1 MKEITEKMSF
11 FKQFENS
18 IILHKSDENTFSMIP
33 SKDYFV
39 GNTPHGGYLTAVMQK
54 ALSLCMPHQHVINSN
69 TLYLDRTEPEEI
81 IVQVKK
87 IRESRGSS
95 VGKVTLIQDNKS
107 RCMMTG
113 ICSDFNFMKGVSD
126 LETSPSKTFDEDR
139 NLFIS
144 LNFDNNKEDLT
155 PSFIKQTNCKIAKK
169 HAWWLESNKHLC
181 DEARCAGFISMGDE
195 TPDQFVLSFYSDFFP
210 PVVMNKYG
218 PLGWVPTLSLTTN
231 IRQLPTTNELFMD
244 VIAKDLNKG
253 FFEQDCQIWDLNK
266 NLVATSRQLTRI
278 LKSEEKLPHLI

>member
-1 MKEITEKMSF
+1 MSF

-18 IILHKSDENTFSMIP
+18 IDIDRSDENLFSMTP

-54 ALSLCMPHQHVINSN
+54 AISLSMPHPHLINSN
-69 TLYLDRTEPEEI
+69 TLYLDRTEPREI
-81 IVQVKK
+81 SIKVEK

-95 VGKVTLIQDNKS
+95 VGQVSLIQDDKL

-113 ICSDFNFMKGVSD
+113 ICSDFHYMNGVND
-126 LETSPSKTFDEDR
+126 LETHPPKIFNEERDS
-139 NLFIS
+139 FIS
-144 LNFDNNKEDLT
+144 LNFDNKEEGIT
-155 PSFIKQTNCKIAKK
+155 PSFIKQTQCDIAIK
-169 HAWWLESNKHLC
+169 HAWWLKNEADLG
-181 DEARCAGFISMGDE
+181 DEARCSGFISMGDE
-195 TPDQFVLSFYSDFFP
+195 IPDQFVLSFYSDFFP

-231 IRQLPTTNELFMD
+231 IRQLPTTSELFMD
-244 VIAKDLNKG
+244 VKAKDLNKG

>member
-1 MKEITEKMSF
+1 MSF

-18 IILHKSDENTFSMIP
+18 IAIDRLDENLFSMTP

-54 ALSLCMPHQHVINSN
+54 AISLSMPHPHLINSN
-69 TLYLDRTEPEEI
+69 TLYLDRTEPREI
-81 IVQVKK
+81 SIRVEK

-95 VGKVTLIQDNKS
+95 VGQVSLIQDDKL

-113 ICSDFNFMKGVSD
+113 ICSDFHYMNGVND
-126 LETSPSKTFDEDR
+126 LETHPPKIFNEERDS
-139 NLFIS
+139 FIS
-144 LNFDNNKEDLT
+144 LNFDNKEEGIT
-155 PSFIKQTNCKIAKK
+155 PSFIKQTQCEIAIK
-169 HAWWLESNKHLC
+169 HAWWLKNGDCFE
-181 DEARCAGFISMGDE
+181 DEARCSGFISMGDE

-231 IRQLPTTNELFMD
+231 IRQLPTTSELFMD
-244 VIAKDLNKG
+244 VKAKDLNKG

>member
-1 MKEITEKMSF
+1 MSF

-18 IILHKSDENTFSMIP
+18 IIIDKSDENIFSMTP

-54 ALSLCMPHQHVINSN
+54 ALSLSMPHPHVINSN
-69 TLYLDRTEPEEI
+69 TLYLDRTEPKEI
-81 IVQVKK
+81 SIHVDK

-95 VGKVTLIQDNKS
+95 VGRVSLIQDEKL

-113 ICSDFNFMKGVSD
+113 ICSDFNYMNGVND
-126 LETSPSKTFDEDR
+126 LETLPPNIFNEKRDF
-139 NLFIS
+139 FIS
-144 LNFDNNKEDLT
+144 LNFDNKQEGFT
-155 PSFIKQTNCKIAKK
+155 PSFIKQTKCDIAKK
-169 HAWWLESNKHLC
+169 HAWWLKNENDLG
-181 DEARCAGFISMGDE
+181 DEARCAGFISMGE
-195 TPDQFVLSFYSDFFP
+195 EIPDQFVLSFYSDFFP

-231 IRQLPTTNELFMD
+231 IRQLPTTSELFMD
-244 VIAKDLNKG
+244 VIAKDINKG

>member
-1 MKEITEKMSF
+1 MT
-11 FKQFENS
+11 
-18 IILHKSDENTFSMIP
+18 P

-54 ALSLCMPHQHVINSN
+54 ALSLSMPHPHVINSN
-69 TLYLDRTEPEEI
+69 TLYLDRTEPKEI
-81 IVQVKK
+81 SIQVNK

-95 VGKVTLIQDNKS
+95 VGRVSLIQDEKL

-113 ICSDFNFMKGVSD
+113 ICSDFNYMNGVND
-126 LETSPSKTFDEDR
+126 LETLPPKIFNKKRD
-139 NLFIS
+139 LFIS
-144 LNFDNNKEDLT
+144 LNFDNKQEGFT
-155 PSFIKQTNCKIAKK
+155 PSFIKQTKCDIAKK
-169 HAWWLESNKHLC
+169 HAWWLKNENDLG
-181 DEARCAGFISMGDE
+181 DEARCAGFISMGE
-195 TPDQFVLSFYSDFFP
+195 EIPDQFVLSFYSDFFP

-231 IRQLPTTNELFMD
+231 IRQLPTTSELFMD
-244 VIAKDLNKG
+244 VVAKDLNKG

>member
-1 MKEITEKMSF
+1 MSF

-18 IILHKSDENTFSMIP
+18 IAIDRSDENLFSMTP

-54 ALSLCMPHQHVINSN
+54 AISLSMPHPHLINSN
-69 TLYLDRTEPEEI
+69 TLYLDRTEPREI
-81 IVQVKK
+81 SIRVEK

-95 VGKVTLIQDNKS
+95 VGQVSLIQDDKL

-113 ICSDFNFMKGVSD
+113 ICSDFHYMNGVND
-126 LETSPSKTFDEDR
+126 LETHPPKIFNEERDS
-139 NLFIS
+139 FIS
-144 LNFDNNKEDLT
+144 LNFDNKEEGIT
-155 PSFIKQTNCKIAKK
+155 PSFIKQTQCDVAIK
-169 HAWWLESNKHLC
+169 HAWWLKNEADLG
-181 DEARCAGFISMGDE
+181 DEARCSGFISMGDE
-195 TPDQFVLSFYSDFFP
+195 IPDQFVLSFYSDFFP

-231 IRQLPTTNELFMD
+231 IRQLPTTSELFMD
-244 VIAKDLNKG
+244 VKAKDLNKG

>member
-1 MKEITEKMSF
+1 MSF

-18 IILHKSDENTFSMIP
+18 IIIDKSDENIFSMTP

-54 ALSLCMPHQHVINSN
+54 ALSLSMPHPHVINSN
-69 TLYLDRTEPEEI
+69 TLYLDRTEPKEI
-81 IVQVKK
+81 NIHVDK
-87 IRESRGSS
+87 IRQSRGSS
-95 VGKVTLIQDNKS
+95 VGRVSLIQDEKL
-107 RCMMTG
+107 RWMMTG
-113 ICSDFNFMKGVSD
+113 ICSDFNYMNGVND
-126 LETSPSKTFDEDR
+126 LETLPPSIFNEKRD
-139 NLFIS
+139 LFIS
-144 LNFDNNKEDLT
+144 LNFDNKQEGFT
-155 PSFIKQTNCKIAKK
+155 PSFIKQTKCDIAKK
-169 HAWWLESNKHLC
+169 HAWWLKNENDLG
-181 DEARCAGFISMGDE
+181 DEARCAGFISMGE
-195 TPDQFVLSFYSDFFP
+195 EIPDQFVLSFYSDFFP

-231 IRQLPTTNELFMD
+231 IRQLPTTSELFMD

>member
-1 MKEITEKMSF
+1 MSF

-18 IILHKSDENTFSMIP
+18 IDIDRSDENLFSMTP

-54 ALSLCMPHQHVINSN
+54 AISLSMPHPHLINSN
-69 TLYLDRTEPEEI
+69 TLYLDRTEPREI
-81 IVQVKK
+81 SIKVEK

-95 VGKVTLIQDNKS
+95 VGQVSLIQDDKL

-113 ICSDFNFMKGVSD
+113 ICSDFHYMNGVND
-126 LETSPSKTFDEDR
+126 LETHPPKIFNEERHS
-139 NLFIS
+139 FIS
-144 LNFDNNKEDLT
+144 LNFDNKEEGIT
-155 PSFIKQTNCKIAKK
+155 PSFIKQTQCEIAKK
-169 HAWWLESNKHLC
+169 HAWWLKNEADLG
-181 DEARCAGFISMGDE
+181 DEARCSGFISMGDE
-195 TPDQFVLSFYSDFFP
+195 IPDQFVLSFYSDFFP

-231 IRQLPTTNELFMD
+231 IRQLPTTSELFMD
-244 VIAKDLNKG
+244 VKAKDLNKG

>member
-1 MKEITEKMSF
+1 MSF

-18 IILHKSDENTFSMIP
+18 IIIDKSDENIFSMTP

-54 ALSLCMPHQHVINSN
+54 ALSLSMPHPHVINSN
-69 TLYLDRTEPEEI
+69 TLYLDRTEPKEI
-81 IVQVKK
+81 SIHVDK

-95 VGKVTLIQDNKS
+95 VGRVSLIQDEKL

-113 ICSDFNFMKGVSD
+113 ICSDFNYMNGVND
-126 LETSPSKTFDEDR
+126 LETPPPNSFNEKRD
-139 NLFIS
+139 LFIS
-144 LNFDNNKEDLT
+144 LNFDNKQEGFT
-155 PSFIKQTNCKIAKK
+155 PSFIKQTKCDIAKK
-169 HAWWLESNKHLC
+169 HAWWLKNENELG
-181 DEARCAGFISMGDE
+181 DEARCTGFISMGE
-195 TPDQFVLSFYSDFFP
+195 EIPDQFVLSFYSDFFP

-231 IRQLPTTNELFMD
+231 IRQLPTTSELFMD

>member
-1 MKEITEKMSF
+1 MSF

-18 IILHKSDENTFSMIP
+18 ITIDKLDENNFSMTP

-54 ALSLCMPHQHVINSN
+54 ALSLSMSHPHVINSN
-69 TLYLDRTEPEEI
+69 TLYLDRTEPKEI
-81 IVQVKK
+81 SIHVDK

-95 VGKVTLIQDNKS
+95 VGRVSLIQDEKL

-113 ICSDFNFMKGVSD
+113 ICSDFNYMNGVND
-126 LETSPSKTFDEDR
+126 LETLPPNIFNEKRD
-139 NLFIS
+139 LFIS
-144 LNFDNNKEDLT
+144 LNFDNKQEGFT
-155 PSFIKQTNCKIAKK
+155 PSFIKQTKCDIAKK
-169 HAWWLESNKHLC
+169 HAWWLKNENDLG
-181 DEARCAGFISMGDE
+181 DEARCSGFISMGE
-195 TPDQFVLSFYSDFFP
+195 EIPDQFVLSFYSDFFP

-231 IRQLPTTNELFMD
+231 IRQLPTTSELFMD

>member
-1 MKEITEKMSF
+1 MSF

-18 IILHKSDENTFSMIP
+18 IIIDRSDENIFSMTP

-54 ALSLCMPHQHVINSN
+54 ALSLSMPHQHVINSN
-69 TLYLDRTEPEEI
+69 TLYLDRTEPKEI
-81 IVQVKK
+81 CIQVKK
-87 IRESRGSS
+87 VRESRGSS
-95 VGKVTLIQDNKS
+95 VGQVSLIQDDKL

-113 ICSDFNFMKGVSD
+113 ICSDFNFMKGVND
-126 LETSPSKTFDEDR
+126 LETLPPKIFNKERDS
-139 NLFIS
+139 FIS
-144 LNFDNNKEDLT
+144 LNFENKQEGFT
-155 PSFIKQTNCKIAKK
+155 PSFIKQTKCEIAKQ
-169 HAWWLESNKHLC
+169 HAWWLKNEDDLG
-181 DEARCAGFISMGDE
+181 DEARCAGFISMGE
-195 TPDQFVLSFYSDFFP
+195 EIPNQFVLSFYSDFFP

-231 IRQLPTTNELFMD
+231 IRQLPTTSELFMD

-253 FFEQDCQIWDLNK
+253 FFEQDCQIWDLNQ

>member
-1 MKEITEKMSF
+1 MSF

-18 IILHKSDENTFSMIP
+18 IIIDKSDENIFSMTP

-54 ALSLCMPHQHVINSN
+54 ALSLSMPHPHVINSN
-69 TLYLDRTEPEEI
+69 TLYLDRTEPKEI
-81 IVQVKK
+81 SIHVDK

-95 VGKVTLIQDNKS
+95 VGRVSLIQDEKL

-113 ICSDFNFMKGVSD
+113 ICSDFNYMNGVND
-126 LETSPSKTFDEDR
+126 LETPPPKSFNEKRD
-139 NLFIS
+139 LFIS
-144 LNFDNNKEDLT
+144 LNFDNKQEGFT
-155 PSFIKQTNCKIAKK
+155 PSFIKQTKCDIAKQ
-169 HAWWLESNKHLC
+169 HAWWLKNENDLL
-181 DEARCAGFISMGDE
+181 DEARCAGFISMGQE
-195 TPDQFVLSFYSDFFP
+195 IPDQFVLSFYSDFFP

-231 IRQLPTTNELFMD
+231 IRQLPTTSELFMD

>member
-1 MKEITEKMSF
+1 MSF

-18 IILHKSDENTFSMIP
+18 IAIDRLDENLFSMTP

-54 ALSLCMPHQHVINSN
+54 AISLSMPHPHLINSN
-69 TLYLDRTEPEEI
+69 TLYLDRTEPREI
-81 IVQVKK
+81 SIKVEK

-95 VGKVTLIQDNKS
+95 VGQVSLIQDNKL

-113 ICSDFNFMKGVSD
+113 ICSDFHYMNGVND
-126 LETSPSKTFDEDR
+126 LETHPPKIFNDERDS
-139 NLFIS
+139 FIS
-144 LNFDNNKEDLT
+144 LNFDNKEEGIT
-155 PSFIKQTNCKIAKK
+155 PSFIKQTQCEIAIK
-169 HAWWLESNKHLC
+169 HAWWLKNEADLG
-181 DEARCAGFISMGDE
+181 DEARCSGFISMGDE
-195 TPDQFVLSFYSDFFP
+195 IPDQFVLSFYSDFFP

-231 IRQLPTTNELFMD
+231 IRQLPTTSELFMD
-244 VIAKDLNKG
+244 VKAKDLNKG

-278 LKSEEKLPHLI
+278 LKSEEKLPHLTNNKDML

>member
-1 MKEITEKMSF
+1 MSF

-18 IILHKSDENTFSMIP
+18 ITIDKSDENIFSMTP

-54 ALSLCMPHQHVINSN
+54 ALSLSMPHPHVINSN
-69 TLYLDRTEPEEI
+69 TLYLDRTEPKEI
-81 IVQVKK
+81 SIHVDK

-95 VGKVTLIQDNKS
+95 VGQVSLIQDEKL

-113 ICSDFNFMKGVSD
+113 ICSDFNYMNGVND
-126 LETSPSKTFDEDR
+126 LETLPPKIFNEKR
-139 NLFIS
+139 EFFIS
-144 LNFDNNKEDLT
+144 LNFDNKQEGFT
-155 PSFIKQTNCKIAKK
+155 PSFIKQTKCDIAKQ
-169 HAWWLESNKHLC
+169 HAWWLKNENDLG
-181 DEARCAGFISMGDE
+181 DEARCAGFISMGE
-195 TPDQFVLSFYSDFFP
+195 EIPDQFVLSFYSDFFP

-231 IRQLPTTNELFMD
+231 IRQLPTTSELFMD

-278 LKSEEKLPHLI
+278 LKSEEKLPHLTKQ

>member
-1 MKEITEKMSF
+1 MSF

-18 IILHKSDENTFSMIP
+18 IAIDRSDENLFSMTP

-54 ALSLCMPHQHVINSN
+54 AISLSMPHPHLINSN
-69 TLYLDRTEPEEI
+69 TLYLDRTEPREI
-81 IVQVKK
+81 SIKVEK

-95 VGKVTLIQDNKS
+95 VGQVSLIQDDKL

-113 ICSDFNFMKGVSD
+113 ICSDFHYMNAVND
-126 LETSPSKTFDEDR
+126 LDTLPPEIFNNKRDS
-139 NLFIS
+139 FIS
-144 LNFDNNKEDLT
+144 LNFDNKEEGIT
-155 PSFIKQTNCKIAKK
+155 PSFIKQTHCEIAIK
-169 HAWWLESNKHLC
+169 HAWWLKNEADFG
-181 DEARCAGFISMGDE
+181 DEARCSGFISMGDE
-195 TPDQFVLSFYSDFFP
+195 IPDQFVLSFYSDFFP

-231 IRQLPTTNELFMD
+231 IRQLPTTSELFMD
-244 VIAKDLNKG
+244 VKAKDLNKG

>member
-1 MKEITEKMSF
+1 MSF

-18 IILHKSDENTFSMIP
+18 IDIDRSDENLFSMTP

-54 ALSLCMPHQHVINSN
+54 AISLSMPHPHLINSN
-69 TLYLDRTEPEEI
+69 TLYLDRTEPREI
-81 IVQVKK
+81 SIKVEK

-95 VGKVTLIQDNKS
+95 VGQVSLIQDNKL

-113 ICSDFNFMKGVSD
+113 ICSDFHYMNGVND
-126 LETSPSKTFDEDR
+126 LETHPPKIFNEERDS
-139 NLFIS
+139 FIS
-144 LNFDNNKEDLT
+144 LNFDNKEEDIT
-155 PSFIKQTNCKIAKK
+155 PSFIKQTQCDIAIK
-169 HAWWLESNKHLC
+169 HAWWLKNEADLG
-181 DEARCAGFISMGDE
+181 DEARCSGFISMGDE
-195 TPDQFVLSFYSDFFP
+195 IPDQFVLSFYSDFFP

-231 IRQLPTTNELFMD
+231 IRQLPTTSELFMD
-244 VIAKDLNKG
+244 VKAKDLNKG

>member
-1 MKEITEKMSF
+1 MSF

-18 IILHKSDENTFSMIP
+18 IDIDRSDENLFSMTP

-54 ALSLCMPHQHVINSN
+54 AISLSMPHPHLINSN
-69 TLYLDRTEPEEI
+69 TLYLDRTEPREI
-81 IVQVKK
+81 SIRVEK

-95 VGKVTLIQDNKS
+95 VGQVSLIQDDKL

-113 ICSDFNFMKGVSD
+113 ICSDFHYMNGVND
-126 LETSPSKTFDEDR
+126 LETHPPKIFNEERDS
-139 NLFIS
+139 FIS
-144 LNFDNNKEDLT
+144 LNFDNKEEGIT
-155 PSFIKQTNCKIAKK
+155 PSFIKQTQCDVAIK
-169 HAWWLESNKHLC
+169 HAWWLKNEADLG
-181 DEARCAGFISMGDE
+181 DEARCSGFISMGDE
-195 TPDQFVLSFYSDFFP
+195 IPDQFVLSFYSDFFP

-231 IRQLPTTNELFMD
+231 IRQLPTTSELFMD

>member
-1 MKEITEKMSF
+1 MSF

-18 IILHKSDENTFSMIP
+18 IAIDRSDENLFSMTP

-54 ALSLCMPHQHVINSN
+54 AISLSMPHPHLINSN
-69 TLYLDRTEPEEI
+69 TLYLDRTEPREI
-81 IVQVKK
+81 SIKVEK

-95 VGKVTLIQDNKS
+95 VGQVSLIQDNKL

-113 ICSDFNFMKGVSD
+113 ICSDFHYMNGVND
-126 LETSPSKTFDEDR
+126 LETHPPKIFNEDR
-139 NLFIS
+139 DSFIS
-144 LNFDNNKEDLT
+144 LNFDNKEEGIT
-155 PSFIKQTNCKIAKK
+155 PSFIKQTHCDIAIR
-169 HAWWLESNKHLC
+169 HAWWLKNEADLG
-181 DEARCAGFISMGDE
+181 DEARCSGFISMGDE
-195 TPDQFVLSFYSDFFP
+195 IPDQFVLSFYSDFFP

-231 IRQLPTTNELFMD
+231 IRQLPTTSELFMD

-278 LKSEEKLPHLI
+278 LKSEEKLPHLTNNKDML

>member
-1 MKEITEKMSF
+1 MSF

-18 IILHKSDENTFSMIP
+18 IIIDTSDEDIFSMTP

-54 ALSLCMPHQHVINSN
+54 ALSLSMPHPHVINSN
-69 TLYLDRTEPEEI
+69 TLYLDRTEPKEI
-81 IVQVKK
+81 IIQVDK

-95 VGKVTLIQDNKS
+95 VGRVSLIQDGKL

-113 ICSDFNFMKGVSD
+113 ICSDFNYMNGVND
-126 LETSPSKTFDEDR
+126 LKTLPPKIFNEDR
-139 NLFIS
+139 GLFIS
-144 LNFDNNKEDLT
+144 LNFDNKQEGFT
-155 PSFIKQTNCKIAKK
+155 PSFIKQTKCEIAKQ
-169 HAWWLESNKHLC
+169 HAWWLKNEDELG
-181 DEARCAGFISMGDE
+181 DEARCAGFISMGE
-195 TPDQFVLSFYSDFFP
+195 EIPDQFVLSFYSDFFP

-231 IRQLPTTNELFMD
+231 IRQLPSTSELFMD

-278 LKSEEKLPHLI
+278 LKSEEKLPHLTKR

>member
-1 MKEITEKMSF
+1 MSF

-18 IILHKSDENTFSMIP
+18 IIIDKSDENIFSMTP

-54 ALSLCMPHQHVINSN
+54 ALSLSMPHPHVINSN
-69 TLYLDRTEPEEI
+69 TLYLDRTEPKEI
-81 IVQVKK
+81 SIHVDQ

-95 VGKVTLIQDNKS
+95 VGRVSLIQDEKI

-113 ICSDFNFMKGVSD
+113 ICSDFNYMNGVND
-126 LETSPSKTFDEDR
+126 LETLPPNIFNEKRD
-139 NLFIS
+139 LFIS
-144 LNFDNNKEDLT
+144 LNFDNKQEGFT
-155 PSFIKQTNCKIAKK
+155 PSFIKQTKCDIAKK
-169 HAWWLESNKHLC
+169 HAWWLKNENDLG
-181 DEARCAGFISMGDE
+181 DEARCAGFISMGE
-195 TPDQFVLSFYSDFFP
+195 EIPDQFVLSFYSDFFP

-231 IRQLPTTNELFMD
+231 IRQLPTTSELFMD

>member
-1 MKEITEKMSF
+1 MSF

-18 IILHKSDENTFSMIP
+18 IIIDKSDENIFSMTP

-54 ALSLCMPHQHVINSN
+54 ALSLSMPHPHVINSN
-69 TLYLDRTEPEEI
+69 TLYLDRTEPKEI
-81 IVQVKK
+81 SIHVDK
-87 IRESRGSS
+87 IRQSRGSS
-95 VGKVTLIQDNKS
+95 VGRVSLIQDEKL

-113 ICSDFNFMKGVSD
+113 ICSDFNYMNGVND
-126 LETSPSKTFDEDR
+126 LETLPPNIFNEKRD
-139 NLFIS
+139 LFIS
-144 LNFDNNKEDLT
+144 LNFDNKQEGFT
-155 PSFIKQTNCKIAKK
+155 PSFIKQTKCDIAKK
-169 HAWWLESNKHLC
+169 HAWWLKNENELG
-181 DEARCAGFISMGDE
+181 DEARCSGFISMGE
-195 TPDQFVLSFYSDFFP
+195 EIPDQFVLSFYSDFFP

-231 IRQLPTTNELFMD
+231 IRQLPTTSELFMD

>member
-1 MKEITEKMSF
+1 MSF

-18 IILHKSDENTFSMIP
+18 IIIDKSDENIFSMTP

-54 ALSLCMPHQHVINSN
+54 ALSLSMPHPHVINSN
-69 TLYLDRTEPEEI
+69 TLYLDRTEPKEI
-81 IVQVKK
+81 SIHVDK

-95 VGKVTLIQDNKS
+95 VGRVSLMQDEKL

-113 ICSDFNFMKGVSD
+113 ICSDFNYMNGVND
-126 LETSPSKTFDEDR
+126 LETLPPNIFNEKRD
-139 NLFIS
+139 LFIS
-144 LNFDNNKEDLT
+144 LNFDNKQEGFT
-155 PSFIKQTNCKIAKK
+155 PSFIKQTKCDIAKK
-169 HAWWLESNKHLC
+169 HAWWLKNENELG
-181 DEARCAGFISMGDE
+181 DEARCTGFISMGE
-195 TPDQFVLSFYSDFFP
+195 EIPDQFVLSFYSDFFP

-231 IRQLPTTNELFMD
+231 IRQLPTTSELFMD

>member
-1 MKEITEKMSF
+1 MSF

-18 IILHKSDENTFSMIP
+18 IIIDKSDENIFSMTP

-54 ALSLCMPHQHVINSN
+54 ALSLSMPHPHVINSN
-69 TLYLDRTEPEEI
+69 TLYLDRTEPKEI
-81 IVQVKK
+81 TIHVDK

-95 VGKVTLIQDNKS
+95 VGRVSLIQDEKL

-113 ICSDFNFMKGVSD
+113 ICSDFNYMKGVND
-126 LETSPSKTFDEDR
+126 LETLPPNVFNEKRDF
-139 NLFIS
+139 FIS
-144 LNFDNNKEDLT
+144 LNFDNKQEGFT
-155 PSFIKQTNCKIAKK
+155 PSFIKQTKCDIAKK
-169 HAWWLESNKHLC
+169 HAWWLKNENDLG
-181 DEARCAGFISMGDE
+181 DEARCAGFISMGE
-195 TPDQFVLSFYSDFFP
+195 EIPDQFVLSFYSDFFP

-231 IRQLPTTNELFMD
+231 IRQLPTTSELFMD

>member
-1 MKEITEKMSF
+1 MSF

-18 IILHKSDENTFSMIP
+18 INIDRSDENLFSMTP

-54 ALSLCMPHQHVINSN
+54 AISLSMPHPHVINSN
-69 TLYLDRTEPEEI
+69 TLYLDRTEPREI
-81 IVQVKK
+81 SIKVEK

-95 VGKVTLIQDNKS
+95 VGQVSLIQDDKL

-113 ICSDFNFMKGVSD
+113 ICSDFHYMNGVND
-126 LETSPSKTFDEDR
+126 LETLPPKIFNEERDS
-139 NLFIS
+139 FIS
-144 LNFDNNKEDLT
+144 LNFDSKEEGIT
-155 PSFIKQTNCKIAKK
+155 PSFIKQTLCEIAIK
-169 HAWWLESNKHLC
+169 HAWWLKNEDELG
-181 DEARCAGFISMGDE
+181 DEARCSGFISMGDE
-195 TPDQFVLSFYSDFFP
+195 IPDQFVLSFYSDFFP

-231 IRQLPTTNELFMD
+231 IRQLPTTSELFMD
-244 VIAKDLNKG
+244 VKAKDIKKG

>member
-1 MKEITEKMSF
+1 MSF

-18 IILHKSDENTFSMIP
+18 IIIDKSDENIFSMTP

-54 ALSLCMPHQHVINSN
+54 ALSLSMPHPHVINSN
-69 TLYLDRTEPEEI
+69 TLYLDRTEPKEI
-81 IVQVKK
+81 NIHVDK
-87 IRESRGSS
+87 IRQSRGSS
-95 VGKVTLIQDNKS
+95 VGRVSLIQDEKL

-113 ICSDFNFMKGVSD
+113 ICSDFNYMNGVND
-126 LETSPSKTFDEDR
+126 LETPPPNIFNEKRD
-139 NLFIS
+139 LFIS
-144 LNFDNNKEDLT
+144 LNFDNKQEGFT
-155 PSFIKQTNCKIAKK
+155 PSFIKQTKCDIAKK
-169 HAWWLESNKHLC
+169 HAWWLKNENDLG
-181 DEARCAGFISMGDE
+181 DEARCAGFISMGE
-195 TPDQFVLSFYSDFFP
+195 EIPDQFVLSFYSDFFP

-231 IRQLPTTNELFMD
+231 IRQLPTTSELFMD

>member
-1 MKEITEKMSF
+1 MSF

-18 IILHKSDENTFSMIP
+18 IIIDKSDENNFSMTP

-54 ALSLCMPHQHVINSN
+54 ALSLSMSHPHVINSN
-69 TLYLDRTEPEEI
+69 TLYLDRTEPKEI
-81 IVQVKK
+81 RIHVDK

-95 VGKVTLIQDNKS
+95 VGRVSLMQDEKL

-113 ICSDFNFMKGVSD
+113 ICSDFNYMNGVND
-126 LETSPSKTFDEDR
+126 LETLPPKIFNEKR
-139 NLFIS
+139 ELFIS
-144 LNFDNNKEDLT
+144 LNFDNKQEGFT
-155 PSFIKQTNCKIAKK
+155 PSFIKQTKCDIAKQ
-169 HAWWLESNKHLC
+169 HAWWLKNEDDLGE
-181 DEARCAGFISMGDE
+181 EARCAGFISMGE
-195 TPDQFVLSFYSDFFP
+195 EIPDQFVLSFYSDFFP

-231 IRQLPTTNELFMD
+231 IRQLPTTSELFMD

>member
-1 MKEITEKMSF
+1 MSF

-18 IILHKSDENTFSMIP
+18 IDIDRSDENLFSMTP

-54 ALSLCMPHQHVINSN
+54 AISLSMPHPHLINSN
-69 TLYLDRTEPEEI
+69 TLYLDRTEPKEI
-81 IVQVKK
+81 SIKVEK

-95 VGKVTLIQDNKS
+95 VGQVSLIQDDKL

-113 ICSDFNFMKGVSD
+113 ICSDFHYMNGVND
-126 LETSPSKTFDEDR
+126 LETHPPKIFNEERDS
-139 NLFIS
+139 FIS
-144 LNFDNNKEDLT
+144 LNFDNKEEGIT
-155 PSFIKQTNCKIAKK
+155 PSFIKQTQCEIAIK
-169 HAWWLESNKHLC
+169 HAWWLKNEADLG
-181 DEARCAGFISMGDE
+181 DEARCSGFISMGDE
-195 TPDQFVLSFYSDFFP
+195 IPDQFVLSFYSDFFP

-231 IRQLPTTNELFMD
+231 IRQLPTTSELFMD
-244 VIAKDLNKG
+244 VKAKDLNKG

>member
-1 MKEITEKMSF
+1 MSF

-18 IILHKSDENTFSMIP
+18 IIIDKSDENIFSMTP

-54 ALSLCMPHQHVINSN
+54 ALSLSMPHPHVINSN
-69 TLYLDRTEPEEI
+69 TLYLDRTEPKEI
-81 IVQVKK
+81 SIHVDK

-95 VGKVTLIQDNKS
+95 VGRVSLIQDEKL

-113 ICSDFNFMKGVSD
+113 ICSDFDYMNGVND
-126 LETSPSKTFDEDR
+126 LETLPPKIFNEKRD
-139 NLFIS
+139 LFIS
-144 LNFDNNKEDLT
+144 LNFDNKEEGFT
-155 PSFIKQTNCKIAKK
+155 PSFIKQTKCDIAKQ
-169 HAWWLESNKHLC
+169 HAWWLKNENELL
-181 DEARCAGFISMGDE
+181 DEARCAGFISMGQE
-195 TPDQFVLSFYSDFFP
+195 IPDQFVLSFYSDFFP

-231 IRQLPTTNELFMD
+231 IRQLPTTSELFMD

>member
-1 MKEITEKMSF
+1 MSF

-18 IILHKSDENTFSMIP
+18 IAIDRSDENLFSMTP

-54 ALSLCMPHQHVINSN
+54 AISLSMPHPHLINSN
-69 TLYLDRTEPEEI
+69 TLYLDRTEPREI
-81 IVQVKK
+81 IIKVEK

-95 VGKVTLIQDNKS
+95 VGQVSLIQDDKL

-113 ICSDFNFMKGVSD
+113 ICSDFHYMNGVND
-126 LETSPSKTFDEDR
+126 LETPPPEIFKNKRDS
-139 NLFIS
+139 FIS
-144 LNFDNNKEDLT
+144 LNFDNKEESIT
-155 PSFIKQTNCKIAKK
+155 PSFIKQTHCEIAIK
-169 HAWWLESNKHLC
+169 HAWWLKNEADLG
-181 DEARCAGFISMGDE
+181 DEARCSGFISMGDE
-195 TPDQFVLSFYSDFFP
+195 IPDQFVLSFYSDFFP

-231 IRQLPTTNELFMD
+231 IRQLPTTSELFMD
-244 VIAKDLNKG
+244 VKAKDLNKG

>member
-1 MKEITEKMSF
+1 MSF

-18 IILHKSDENTFSMIP
+18 IILDKSDENIFSMTP

-54 ALSLCMPHQHVINSN
+54 ALSLSMPHPHVINSN
-69 TLYLDRTEPEEI
+69 TLYLDRTEPKEI
-81 IVQVKK
+81 TIHVDK

-95 VGKVTLIQDNKS
+95 VGQVSIIQDEKL

-113 ICSDFNFMKGVSD
+113 ICSDFNYMNGVND
-126 LETSPSKTFDEDR
+126 LETLPPKIFNEKR

-144 LNFDNNKEDLT
+144 LNFDNMQEGFT
-155 PSFIKQTNCKIAKK
+155 PSFIKQTKCEIAKQ
-169 HAWWLESNKHLC
+169 HAWWLKNENDLG
-181 DEARCAGFISMGDE
+181 DEARCAGFISMGE
-195 TPDQFVLSFYSDFFP
+195 EIPDQFVLSFYSDFFP

-231 IRQLPTTNELFMD
+231 IRQLPTTSELFMD

>member
-1 MKEITEKMSF
+1 MSF

-18 IILHKSDENTFSMIP
+18 IIIDKSDENIFSMTP

-54 ALSLCMPHQHVINSN
+54 ALSLSMPHPHVINSN
-69 TLYLDRTEPEEI
+69 TLYLDRTEPKEI
-81 IVQVKK
+81 NIHVDK
-87 IRESRGSS
+87 IRQSRGSS
-95 VGKVTLIQDNKS
+95 VGRVSLIQDEKL

-113 ICSDFNFMKGVSD
+113 ICSDFNYMNGVND
-126 LETSPSKTFDEDR
+126 LETLPPNVFNEKRD
-139 NLFIS
+139 LFIS
-144 LNFDNNKEDLT
+144 LNFDNKQEGFT
-155 PSFIKQTNCKIAKK
+155 PSFIKQTKCDIAKK
-169 HAWWLESNKHLC
+169 HAWWLKNENDLG
-181 DEARCAGFISMGDE
+181 DEARCAGFISMGE
-195 TPDQFVLSFYSDFFP
+195 EIPDQFVLSFYSDFFP

-231 IRQLPTTNELFMD
+231 IRQLPTTSELFMD

>member
-1 MKEITEKMSF
+1 MSF

-18 IILHKSDENTFSMIP
+18 IIIDKSDENIFSMTP

-54 ALSLCMPHQHVINSN
+54 ALSMSMPHPHVINSN
-69 TLYLDRTEPEEI
+69 TLYLDRTEPKEI
-81 IVQVKK
+81 SIHVDK

-95 VGKVTLIQDNKS
+95 VGRVSLIQDEKL

-113 ICSDFNFMKGVSD
+113 ICSDFNYMNGVND
-126 LETSPSKTFDEDR
+126 LETLPPNIFNEKRD
-139 NLFIS
+139 LFIS
-144 LNFDNNKEDLT
+144 LNFDNKQEGFT
-155 PSFIKQTNCKIAKK
+155 PSFIKQTKCDIAKK
-169 HAWWLESNKHLC
+169 HAWWLKNENDLG
-181 DEARCAGFISMGDE
+181 DEARCAGFISMGE
-195 TPDQFVLSFYSDFFP
+195 EIPDQFVLSFYSDFFP

-231 IRQLPTTNELFMD
+231 IRQLPTTSELFMD

>member
-1 MKEITEKMSF
+1 MSF

-18 IILHKSDENTFSMIP
+18 ITIDKSDENIFSMTP

-54 ALSLCMPHQHVINSN
+54 ALSLSMPHPHVINSN
-69 TLYLDRTEPEEI
+69 TLYLDRTEPKEI
-81 IVQVKK
+81 SIHVDK

-95 VGKVTLIQDNKS
+95 VGRVSLMQDEKL

-113 ICSDFNFMKGVSD
+113 ICSDFNYMNGVND
-126 LETSPSKTFDEDR
+126 LETLPPNIFNEKRD
-139 NLFIS
+139 LFIS
-144 LNFDNNKEDLT
+144 LNFDNKQEGFT
-155 PSFIKQTNCKIAKK
+155 PSFIKQTKCDIAKK
-169 HAWWLESNKHLC
+169 HAWWLKNENDLGG
-181 DEARCAGFISMGDE
+181 EARCAGFISMGE
-195 TPDQFVLSFYSDFFP
+195 EIPDQFVLSFYSDFFP

-231 IRQLPTTNELFMD
+231 IRQLPTTSELFMD

>member
-1 MKEITEKMSF
+1 MSF

-18 IILHKSDENTFSMIP
+18 IAIDRSDENLFSMTP

-54 ALSLCMPHQHVINSN
+54 AISLSMPHPHLINSN
-69 TLYLDRTEPEEI
+69 TLYLDRTEPREI
-81 IVQVKK
+81 SIRVEK

-95 VGKVTLIQDNKS
+95 VGQVSLIQDDKL

-113 ICSDFNFMKGVSD
+113 ICSDFHYMNGVND
-126 LETSPSKTFDEDR
+126 LETHPPKIFNEERDS
-139 NLFIS
+139 FIS
-144 LNFDNNKEDLT
+144 LNFDNKEEGIT
-155 PSFIKQTNCKIAKK
+155 PSFIKQTQCDIAIK
-169 HAWWLESNKHLC
+169 HAWWLKNEADLG
-181 DEARCAGFISMGDE
+181 DEARCSGFISMGDE
-195 TPDQFVLSFYSDFFP
+195 IPDQFVLSFYSDFFP

-231 IRQLPTTNELFMD
+231 IRQLPTTSELFMD

>member
-1 MKEITEKMSF
+1 MSF

-18 IILHKSDENTFSMIP
+18 IIIEKSDENIFSMTP

-54 ALSLCMPHQHVINSN
+54 ALSLSMPHPHVINSN
-69 TLYLDRTEPEEI
+69 TLYLDRTEPKEI
-81 IVQVKK
+81 SIHVDK

-95 VGKVTLIQDNKS
+95 VGRVSLMQDEKL

-113 ICSDFNFMKGVSD
+113 ICSDFNYMNGVND
-126 LETSPSKTFDEDR
+126 LETLPPNIFNEKRD
-139 NLFIS
+139 LFIS
-144 LNFDNNKEDLT
+144 LNFDNKQEGFT
-155 PSFIKQTNCKIAKK
+155 PSFIKQTKCDIAKK
-169 HAWWLESNKHLC
+169 HAWWLKNENDLGG
-181 DEARCAGFISMGDE
+181 EARCAGFISMGE
-195 TPDQFVLSFYSDFFP
+195 EIPDQFVLSFYSDFFP

-231 IRQLPTTNELFMD
+231 IRQLPTTSELFMD

-253 FFEQDCQIWDLNK
+253 FFEQDCQIWD
-266 NLVATSRQLTRI
+266 
-278 LKSEEKLPHLI
+278 

>member
-1 MKEITEKMSF
+1 MSF

-18 IILHKSDENTFSMIP
+18 IIIDKSDENIFSMTP

-54 ALSLCMPHQHVINSN
+54 ALSLSMPHPHVINSN
-69 TLYLDRTEPEEI
+69 TLYLDRTEPKEI
-81 IVQVKK
+81 SIHVDK
-87 IRESRGSS
+87 IRQSRGSS
-95 VGKVTLIQDNKS
+95 VGRVSLIQDEKL

-113 ICSDFNFMKGVSD
+113 ICSDFNYMNGVND
-126 LETSPSKTFDEDR
+126 LETLPPNIFNEKRD
-139 NLFIS
+139 LFIS
-144 LNFDNNKEDLT
+144 LNFDNKEEGFT
-155 PSFIKQTNCKIAKK
+155 PSFIKQTKCDIAKK
-169 HAWWLESNKHLC
+169 HAWWLKNENDLG
-181 DEARCAGFISMGDE
+181 DEARCAGFISMGE
-195 TPDQFVLSFYSDFFP
+195 EIPDQFVLSFYSDFFP

-231 IRQLPTTNELFMD
+231 IRQLPTTSELFMD

>member
-1 MKEITEKMSF
+1 MSF

-18 IILHKSDENTFSMIP
+18 IDIDRSDENLFSMTP

-54 ALSLCMPHQHVINSN
+54 AISLSMPHPHLINSN
-69 TLYLDRTEPEEI
+69 TLYLDRTEPREI
-81 IVQVKK
+81 SIRVEK

-95 VGKVTLIQDNKS
+95 VGQVSLIQDDKL

-113 ICSDFNFMKGVSD
+113 ICSDFHYMNGVND
-126 LETSPSKTFDEDR
+126 LETHPPKIFDEDR
-139 NLFIS
+139 DSFIS
-144 LNFDNNKEDLT
+144 LNFDNKEEGIT
-155 PSFIKQTNCKIAKK
+155 PSFIKQTQCEIAVK
-169 HAWWLESNKHLC
+169 HAWWLKNEADLG
-181 DEARCAGFISMGDE
+181 DEARCSGFISMGDE
-195 TPDQFVLSFYSDFFP
+195 IPDQFVLSFYSDFFP

-231 IRQLPTTNELFMD
+231 IRQLPTTSELFMD
-244 VIAKDLNKG
+244 VKAKDLNKG

>member
-1 MKEITEKMSF
+1 MSF

-18 IILHKSDENTFSMIP
+18 IIIDKSDENIFSMTP

-54 ALSLCMPHQHVINSN
+54 ALSLSMPHLHVINSN
-69 TLYLDRTEPEEI
+69 TLYLDRTEPKEI
-81 IVQVKK
+81 SIHVDK

-95 VGKVTLIQDNKS
+95 VGRVSLIQDEKL

-113 ICSDFNFMKGVSD
+113 ICSDFNYMNGVND
-126 LETSPSKTFDEDR
+126 LETPPPNIFNEKRD
-139 NLFIS
+139 LFIS
-144 LNFDNNKEDLT
+144 LNFDNKQEGFT
-155 PSFIKQTNCKIAKK
+155 PSFIKQTKCDIAKK
-169 HAWWLESNKHLC
+169 HAWWLKNENELG
-181 DEARCAGFISMGDE
+181 DEARCTGFISMGE
-195 TPDQFVLSFYSDFFP
+195 EIPDQFVLSFYSDFFP

-231 IRQLPTTNELFMD
+231 IRQLPTTSELFMD